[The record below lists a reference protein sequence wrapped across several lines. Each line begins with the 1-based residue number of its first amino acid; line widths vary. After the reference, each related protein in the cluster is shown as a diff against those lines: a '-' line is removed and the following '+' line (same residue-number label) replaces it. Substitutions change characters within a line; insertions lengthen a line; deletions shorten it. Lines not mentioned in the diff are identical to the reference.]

1 MDIWIGEVSSPSKK
15 GGLSLVLSIMN
26 HVVLGWFIKKK
37 KSYWDVLL
45 WRSNKVKKIIFPCSS
60 IENPIMSRPHIW
72 GLIHITMHTWSLQ
85 LQGILFHGGTNSC
98 ADMLVNRG
106 ISPPER
112 QILYESDYDTCLTF
126 LWKCLYGNLFCSF
139 VLVMYQLLDLSG
151 GWTYHLCLCFLS
163 GCCVCINLVS
173 QVVFVC

>member
-1 MDIWIGEVSSPSKK
+1 MAWKFGSFYHESCRIGMVHK
-15 GGLSLVLSIMN
+15 
-26 HVVLGWFIKKK
+26 KKK

-98 ADMLVNRG
+98 ADMLANRG

-112 QILYESDYDTCLTF
+112 DTLWVIDYDTCLTF
-126 LWKCLYGNLFCSF
+126 LWKCLYGNLGFFFSSKLTSNF
-139 VLVMYQLLDLSG
+139 VLLFLSCISR
-151 GWTYHLCLCFLS
+151 WTYLGVVLS
-163 GCCVCINLVS
+163 P
-173 QVVFVC
+173 VFVFS